1 MIACSSEKKENQAF
15 KKMKFSIYP
24 PALPPDQMCITEIFE
39 IEGNTLKYTKSEGL
53 CGGTTPKDKSQ
64 TVTLTQEKR
73 QEIRSILVKL
83 KADKFSKDS
92 KYDGNASAN
101 LNIQW
106 GDKEESFSFLHY
118 EGEEIT
124 KLHTTLR
131 AMIKEAK

>member
-1 MIACSSEKKENQAF
+1 MIACNSEKKENQAF

-39 IEGNTLKYTKSEGL
+39 IEDNTLKHTKSEGL

-64 TVTLTQEKR
+64 TITLTPEKR
-73 QEIRSILVKL
+73 QEIGNTLMKL
-83 KADKFSKDS
+83 KADKFSSDS

-106 GDKEESFSFLHY
+106 GDKEDSFSFLHY
-118 EGEEIT
+118 DGEEIIQ
-124 KLHTTLR
+124 LHTILKAT
-131 AMIKEAK
+131 IQKK